1 MHHDEQKVMKQ
12 QGNFRIIVTDTA
24 GTYGEHNKNDVVID
38 GSHFGLNSAKMAVD
52 AKAKG
57 RIGNDAG
64 IGKNN
69 AGIAGL
75 NILEKAGIP
84 GAAVSSMS
92 AKIGVGMSTWDTGK
106 VSSIND
112 SAKKIGVKVGMTTKE
127 AAEVMFQAAV
137 KAGK

>member
-1 MHHDEQKVMKQ
+1 MKEEQIVKKQ
-12 QGNFRIIVTDTA
+12 EGKYRIIVTNTA
-24 GTYGEHNKNDVVID
+24 GSYDENNGNDVVID
-38 GSHFGLNSAKMAVD
+38 GSHFGVNSAQMAVD
-52 AKAKG
+52 AKVKG

-75 NILEKAGIP
+75 NILEKVGIP

-92 AKIGVGMSTWDTGK
+92 AKIGIGMSTWDTGK
-106 VSSIND
+106 VSVVNE

-127 AAEVMFQAAV
+127 AADVMLQAAV